1 MEYLFKKKMTT
12 THHIE
17 NITFDANNII
27 LHIDGTEKIIA
38 LDGVSKKLKS
48 ANDIERQMFKISPS
62 GYGVHWPLIDE
73 DLSIDHILKT

>member
-1 MEYLFKKKMTT
+1 MTT

>member
-1 MEYLFKKKMTT
+1 MINNPN
-12 THHIE
+12 IE
-17 NITFDANNII
+17 NITFDTNNII
-27 LHIDGTEKIIA
+27 LHIDGIEKIIA
-38 LDGVSKKLKS
+38 LDDISQKLKS